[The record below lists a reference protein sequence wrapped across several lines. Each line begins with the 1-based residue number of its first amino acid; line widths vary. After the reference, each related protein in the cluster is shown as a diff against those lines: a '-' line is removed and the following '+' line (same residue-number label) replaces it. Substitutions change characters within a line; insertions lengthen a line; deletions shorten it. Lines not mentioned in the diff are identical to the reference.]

1 MPKYINVAKQL
12 VRLYRLN
19 LDCENVIKEFLITAE
34 PEEVTEQKHGK
45 WDKDSDMAFYWKCS
59 ECGAYLFWRYEEF
72 MVNGNPHFCPNCG
85 ADMRDEQKERIF

>member
-34 PEEVTEQKHGK
+34 PEEVTERKYGK

-72 MVNGNPHFCPNCG
+72 MVNGNPHFCPYCG
-85 ADMRDEQKERIF
+85 AQMESEREDE